1 MIAQKLAR
9 LLAGLVTLVLVAA
22 PAVAAEGG
30 HAEGGANNPFAGDIG
45 NAIWTV
51 IIFLGVLLVLGKYA
65 WGPILS
71 NLQARENFITE
82 SLEKAKK
89 DRDEAEARLKQY
101 EERLASARAEA
112 AAIVDEGRRD
122 AVVVKQQIEADARE
136 EANRMIERARREIQ
150 IATDTATK
158 EIYTLSTRLAV
169 EMATRLVSKQLTVE
183 DQERLI
189 ADSIEAL
196 KSRPQRVA

>member
-1 MIAQKLAR
+1 MIKRA
-9 LLAGLVTLVLVAA
+9 LAGLVTLALMAA
-22 PAVAAEGG
+22 PVLAAEGG
-30 HAEGGANNPFAGDIG
+30 HAEGGANNPFAGDLG
-45 NAIWTV
+45 NAIWTL
-51 IIFLGVLLVLGKYA
+51 IIFIGVLIVLGKFA

-71 NLQARENFITE
+71 NLQARENFIFE

-101 EERLASARAEA
+101 EEKLASSRAEA

-122 AVVVKQQIEADARE
+122 AVEVKHRIEEEARQ

-158 EIYTLSTRLAV
+158 ELFTLSTRLAT
-169 EMATRLVSKQLTVE
+169 EMASRIVSKQLTVE
-183 DQERLI
+183 DHERLI

-196 KSRPQRVA
+196 KSARPQRVA